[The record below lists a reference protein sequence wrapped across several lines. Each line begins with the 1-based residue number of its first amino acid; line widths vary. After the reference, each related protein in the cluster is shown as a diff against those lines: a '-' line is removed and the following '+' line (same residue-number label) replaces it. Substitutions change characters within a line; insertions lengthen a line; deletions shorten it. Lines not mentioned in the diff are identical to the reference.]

1 MNVQEKIE
9 FVKKQIGYHERQ
21 TQINSHRGFADKANF
36 HKEYIEKFEEIL
48 SDYENLDDD
57 SNSEQRLVQ
66 SDLFSSPV
74 SKFGDISDL
83 PQELLDE
90 LSISEGD
97 KYSMQICNVLESAG
111 KPLNIDQI
119 LIGLYRK
126 HNRLEKRTPLTTK
139 LYRMTKAEEIYSVPN
154 KKGVYSLLPVL
165 DEEDEEMAT

>member
-1 MNVQEKIE
+1 
-9 FVKKQIGYHERQ
+9 
-21 TQINSHRGFADKANF
+21 
-36 HKEYIEKFEEIL
+36 
-48 SDYENLDDD
+48 
-57 SNSEQRLVQ
+57 
-66 SDLFSSPV
+66 
-74 SKFGDISDL
+74 
-83 PQELLDE
+83 
-90 LSISEGD
+90 
-97 KYSMQICNVLESAG
+97 MQICNVLESAG